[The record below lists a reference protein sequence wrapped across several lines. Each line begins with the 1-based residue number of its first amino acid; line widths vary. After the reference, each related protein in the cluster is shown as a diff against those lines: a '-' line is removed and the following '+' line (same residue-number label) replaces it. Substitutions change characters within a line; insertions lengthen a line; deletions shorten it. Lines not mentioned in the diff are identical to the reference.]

1 MAKTGNAKVAGR
13 HGPLRTPMAASGII
27 NRGPLRPP
35 TGANTTIPGSAP
47 KSAPIQ
53 SPLQGQPL
61 KSFKNK

>member
-1 MAKTGNAKVAGR
+1 MANRGNAKIAGR

-27 NRGPLRPP
+27 NKGPLHPP

-47 KSAPIQ
+47 KSAPIR

-61 KSFKNK
+61 KGFKSK